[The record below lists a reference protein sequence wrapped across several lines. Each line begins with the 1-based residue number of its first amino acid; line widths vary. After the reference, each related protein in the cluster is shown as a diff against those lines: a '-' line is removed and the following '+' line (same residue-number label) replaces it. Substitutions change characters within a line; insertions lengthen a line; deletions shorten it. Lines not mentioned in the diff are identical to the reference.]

1 MGSLSSSGSHIN
13 QQDKVVRHT
22 GDSIDISTLSNDTK
36 IASKSILSQ
45 ADKLRQLETTMLS
58 LQSRIAWFDSD
69 YSPSLTFDGDR
80 VSRWSEK
87 LSAQR
92 MEGNTNAMFEESIL
106 GDPATIV
113 NAPKLAQ
120 DRLSDGTT
128 RNALHFDKQGVNMV
142 LYGGASAL
150 MFEQGKAFT
159 IVCSFKLD
167 ESNIM
172 QNGDFVDIV
181 NCWDG
186 DDEFSRFYFYLNDD
200 AVNGDIRFEVY
211 SDNNYSNGAQ
221 ISAGIKFQP
230 SKPYVVTIA
239 FNPKQQADLDK
250 LSFRYQGN
258 EPRNYYGF
266 GSGISVWPT
275 NIVYMSIGKHSGSNL
290 AGYRSFIGNFYDML
304 IFDETLS
311 NSDKILA
318 EEYLAIKCGASQYM
332 TSIIAGR

>member
-1 MGSLSSSGSHIN
+1 MGSLSSAGGHIN
-13 QQDKVVRHT
+13 QTDKVVRHT
-22 GDSIDISTLSNDTK
+22 GDSIDISTMSNDTK
-36 IASKSILSQ
+36 IAAKSILSQ
-45 ADKLRQLETTMLS
+45 ADKLKQLETTMLS

-69 YSPSLTFDGDR
+69 YSNSIVLDGDR
-80 VSRWSEK
+80 VSSWAEK
-87 LSAQR
+87 TSNQR
-92 MEGNTNAMFEESIL
+92 LGIDTNTMFEQSIQ

-113 NAPKLAQ
+113 NAPKLVQ
-120 DRLSDGTT
+120 DRLANGVV
-128 RNALHFDKQGVNMV
+128 RNALYFDKQGVNMV

-181 NCWDG
+181 NCWNG

-200 AVNGDIRFEVY
+200 TLNGDIRFEVY

-221 ISAGIKFQP
+221 ISAGLKFQP

-239 FNPKQQADLDK
+239 FNPKPQADLDK

-275 NIVYMSIGKHSGSNL
+275 NEVYMSIGKHSGSNL
-290 AGYRSFIGNFYDML
+290 AGYRSFIGHFYDML

-311 NSDKILA
+311 NSDKVLA

-332 TSIIAGR
+332 SSITAGR